1 MREETRRCMLVNN
14 YFWAI
19 WSLRMLKDERLGDTT
34 VFNFAFAEGRVAMY
48 KHVKELYFPSA
59 LH

>member
-1 MREETRRCMLVNN
+1 MLVNN